1 MPYSQTWLEDPSA
14 QRVILVDAT
23 VFDIVAN
30 QNINLYL
37 STGGYNT
44 TDGLAAFLPII
55 ANRLTLT
62 ESLSKDGD
70 SVGFTFGDIEI
81 HNLNGDMDKYLDN
94 TKYIWSN
101 KPIKIYFGD
110 PGWTSTRAN
119 LSIEF
124 LTIFDGVTDDIDS
137 RTVRTIN
144 LKVRDK
150 MEKLNAPVTENKLG
164 TYAINSWGVA
174 GQKNQDQL
182 RPIIFGEVFNVTP
195 LLIDPVTAEYM
206 VTTGSASQLTGLT
219 GEGNICESIIEIRDN
234 GVPIYGTVGATG
246 ILKGARYTIK
256 TVGTTNWTAVGA
268 ASNTVGVSFTATA
281 NGTGTGTATITTNI
295 SGSNTPVVDLTN
307 TGTFKLKTPAAGTIT
322 VSVQGIKKST
332 NLTNGA
338 AQTTYVNTV
347 ANIIATIVTQFGK
360 ASTRLTASDVD
371 WTNFNAFNTVNGT
384 QEVGLY
390 LDNTENVL
398 VACQQ
403 IASSIGSQIVM
414 SRTGKLQIYQFGAIT
429 PASYT
434 DIGTNDII
442 FNSFSI
448 SDRINAKAAVKLA
461 FAKNY
466 TLQPDLLTYIPASNK
481 QNLATE
487 WMTVT
492 ALDNTV
498 KTTYSLDVDPQPKE
512 VLLISDSDAVAESTR
527 LLTYYKSVRTVYK
540 FVGKAKLLS
549 LTLGSTVRLTYPRF
563 NLTSGSLGQVISLTP
578 NWLSGTVEI
587 EVIV

>member
-14 QRVILVDAT
+14 QRIILVDAT
-23 VFDIVAN
+23 VYDIAAN

-81 HNLNGDMDKYLDN
+81 HNLNGEMDIYLDN

-110 PGWTSTRAN
+110 PGWASTKPN
-119 LSIEF
+119 LSTEF
-124 LTIFDGVTDDIDS
+124 LTIFDGIIDDIDS
-137 RTVRTIN
+137 RTIRTIN

-150 MEKLNAPVTENKLG
+150 MERLNAPVTENKLG
-164 TYAINSWGVA
+164 TYAVNSWGVA

-206 VTTGSASQLTGLT
+206 VTTGSPTQLTGLT
-219 GEGNICESIIEIRDN
+219 GEGDICESIIEIRDN
-234 GVPIYGTVGATG
+234 GVPIYGTVAATS
-246 ILKGARYTIK
+246 ILKGAIYTIK
-256 TVGTTNWTAVGA
+256 TVGTTNWTSIGA
-268 ASNTVGVSFTATA
+268 ASNTVGVTFKATN
-281 NGTGTGTATITTNI
+281 NGSGTGTATIATNI
-295 SGSNTPVVDLTN
+295 AGSSAPVIDQTN

-322 VSVQGIKKST
+322 VSAQGVKKST
-332 NLTNGA
+332 NLTTGA
-338 AQTTYVNTV
+338 PQSTYVNTV

-360 ASTRLTASDVD
+360 TSTRLSASDVD
-371 WTNFNAFNTVNGT
+371 WTNFSAFNAANGT

-390 LDNTENVL
+390 LDSTENVL
-398 VACQQ
+398 VVCQQ

-414 SRTGKLQIYQFGAIT
+414 SRTGKLQIYQFGT
-429 PASYT
+429 VNQASYT
-434 DIGTNDII
+434 DIGTDDII

-448 SDRINAKAAVKLA
+448 SNRYNAKAAVKLA

-466 TLQPDLLTYIPASNK
+466 TLQPDLLTYIPSSNK

-487 WMTVT
+487 WLTVT

-498 KTTYSLDVDPQPKE
+498 KSTYSLDVNPEQKE
-512 VLLISDSDAVAESTR
+512 VLLVSDSDAVAESTR
-527 LLTYYKSVRTVYK
+527 LLNYYKSVRTVYK
-540 FVGKAKLLS
+540 FTGKSRLLS
-549 LTLGSTVRLTYPRF
+549 LTLGSTVKLTYPRF
-563 NLTSGSLGQVISLTP
+563 NLTSGSFGQVISLTP